1 MLELVED
8 LKITNKEINDL
19 YTGYSKIAK
28 ILKDEDL
35 STTFSEI
42 MNEDQ
47 YQDRLINRLL
57 PALSETNMDVAEAMK
72 MAFGDFLADVNAEDY
87 EKIYS
92 TILNQVANAVQVGVQ
107 NIGQNID
114 KLKSSVT
121 SIYDAAQKWDSMS

>member
-1 MLELVED
+1 
-8 LKITNKEINDL
+8 
-19 YTGYSKIAK
+19 
-28 ILKDEDL
+28 
-35 STTFSEI
+35 

>member
-19 YTGYSKIAK
+19 YIGYSKISK

-42 MNEDQ
+42 MNENQ
-47 YQDRLINRLL
+47 YQDRLINVLL
-57 PALSETNMDVAEAMK
+57 PALSDANMDVAEAMK

-107 NIGQNID
+107 NIGQNVD
-114 KLKSSVT
+114 KLKNSVT
-121 SIYDAAQKWDSMS
+121 SIYDAAQK